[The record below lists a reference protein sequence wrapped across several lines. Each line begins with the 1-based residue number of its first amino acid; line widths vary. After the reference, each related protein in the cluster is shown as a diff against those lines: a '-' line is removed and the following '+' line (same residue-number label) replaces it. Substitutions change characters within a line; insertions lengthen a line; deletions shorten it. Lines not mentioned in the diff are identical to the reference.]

1 MDMVCEKEE
10 GSDHNFETDPLELY
24 IEDGYVKAK
33 GTTLGGDDGIAI
45 AYAFA
50 ILDSDDIPHPPLEV
64 IITTDEEIGMGGA
77 NALDLSHIQGNI
89 LLNIDGEEEGI
100 ILAGCAGGVLETLTI
115 PVTREKVSGS
125 VMAIK
130 VKGLRGGHSG
140 SQIHE
145 QRGNANKILGRIL
158 NHLDQGTDIQIVS
171 VNGGSKDNVIAG
183 SSEAV
188 IMAKDLEKAKAL

>member
-1 MDMVCEKEE
+1 MRRLC
-10 GSDHNFETDPLELY
+10 
-24 IEDGYVKAK
+24 
-33 GTTLGGDDGIAI
+33 
-45 AYAFA
+45 
-50 ILDSDDIPHPPLEV
+50 
-64 IITTDEEIGMGGA
+64 
-77 NALDLSHIQGNI
+77 
-89 LLNIDGEEEGI
+89 
-100 ILAGCAGGVLETLTI
+100 GGVLGHLPI

-130 VKGLRGGHSG
+130 VERVAQRWSFRLPRF
-140 SQIHE
+140 HE

-188 IMAKDLEKAKAL
+188 IMAKDLEKAKAIVNGMEADIKSEFSSDEPNFQVPVSVAEGTEHALSKEATRKVIFAMVGTPYGARDSTVICRVL

>member
-1 MDMVCEKEE
+1 MVCEKEE

-50 ILDSDDIPHPPLEV
+50 ILDSDDIPHPPLEI

-125 VMAIK
+125 V
-130 VKGLRGGHSG
+130 SG
-140 SQIHE
+140 NQG
-145 QRGNANKILGRIL
+145 QRVARWSFRLP
-158 NHLDQGTDIQIVS
+158 DS
-171 VNGGSKDNVIAG
+171 
-183 SSEAV
+183 
-188 IMAKDLEKAKAL
+188 